1 LRSQSPKRVGSGPDG
16 PPISRRCAEGSA
28 PGFGPGFGAP
38 ESRLRAA
45 SAAVEESA
53 VDGTDEGVGEF
64 FSGLI
69 RISTSVP
76 EFGSRGH
83 EDAGINYMNAGHFQS
98 VELEDLGALR
108 ISGTDATRFLQGQL
122 SNDLGRVSAE
132 RSMLAGL
139 HNPQG
144 RAIALLRL
152 AQLAPND
159 FLALLPRE
167 LVASVAA
174 RLTKYVLR
182 AKVKIADESPHWRI
196 RGMIA
201 SGLGDCAAPGALA
214 KVSGAQQRL
223 GETLT
228 VCVGEQPA
236 RWLLI
241 SPAAAAD
248 QSAPDNGAAP
258 QGGSALPRAAQ
269 TSREV
274 WRQLDVIA
282 GLPQVYE
289 ATSEEFV
296 AQMLNLD
303 VVGAIAL
310 DKGCYTGQ
318 EVIARAHYR
327 GRVKRRM
334 QRFRSR
340 GPLDLRPGDSGE
352 LADGRAFKVVEA
364 ARLEDG
370 RCDFLA
376 VAPLLT
382 TESEL
387 AAVTQPDAMLER
399 VSAPL
404 GIRPSQAGA
413 AALARSN
420 VGAPATGTALHA
432 ALPAELSTT
441 GAVWAPF
448 ATSPASPR
456 RAGPGTLPEPVTES
470 LPHDLER
477 LELPYTLPD

>member
-1 LRSQSPKRVGSGPDG
+1 MQRPLRSQSPKRVGSGPDG

-83 EDAGINYMNAGHFQS
+83 EDAGINHMNTGHFQS
-98 VELEDLGALR
+98 VELEDLGAVR
-108 ISGTDATRFLQGQL
+108 IGGTDAARFLQGQL
-122 SNDLGRVSAE
+122 SNDLGRMSAE
-132 RSMLAGL
+132 RSTLAGF

-144 RAIALLRL
+144 RTIALLRL
-152 AQLAPND
+152 VQLAPND

-167 LVASVAA
+167 LAASVAA

-182 AKVKIADESPHWRI
+182 AKVKITDESPHWRI
-196 RGMIA
+196 GGLIA
-201 SGLGDCAAPGALA
+201 SGLGDCAAPGALP
-214 KVSGAQQRL
+214 KLSGAQHRVD
-223 GETLT
+223 ETLL

-241 SPAAAAD
+241 RPAAPGGE
-248 QSAPDNGAAP
+248 SAAP
-258 QGGSALPRAAQ
+258 SEALPQSGSALPRAVPA
-269 TSREV
+269 SREV

-310 DKGCYTGQ
+310 DKGC
-318 EVIARAHYR
+318 
-327 GRVKRRM
+327 
-334 QRFRSR
+334 
-340 GPLDLRPGDSGE
+340 
-352 LADGRAFKVVEA
+352 
-364 ARLEDG
+364 
-370 RCDFLA
+370 
-376 VAPLLT
+376 
-382 TESEL
+382 
-387 AAVTQPDAMLER
+387 
-399 VSAPL
+399 
-404 GIRPSQAGA
+404 
-413 AALARSN
+413 
-420 VGAPATGTALHA
+420 
-432 ALPAELSTT
+432 
-441 GAVWAPF
+441 
-448 ATSPASPR
+448 
-456 RAGPGTLPEPVTES
+456 
-470 LPHDLER
+470 
-477 LELPYTLPD
+477 